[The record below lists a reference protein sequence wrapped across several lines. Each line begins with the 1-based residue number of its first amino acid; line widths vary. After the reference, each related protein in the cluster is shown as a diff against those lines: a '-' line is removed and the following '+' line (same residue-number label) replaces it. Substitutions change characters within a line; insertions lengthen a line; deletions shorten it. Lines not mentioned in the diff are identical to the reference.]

1 MELITDY
8 LRENRIEYQPF
19 FEECP
24 NCGHQV
30 SPTIIDTQ
38 DFYNEAC
45 SLPMRF
51 FVLQC
56 NRQVCSKYF
65 IIEIEYQSSFQDSF
79 TYVISH
85 NIYPKHHISYQD
97 EEIKKISPKFIKIY
111 NQAKVADEMNLNEVS
126 GPGYRKAL
134 EFLMTDYIIFSHIEK
149 EDFNESVVKDSKSI
163 VKLIKDN
170 IDNKR
175 IVSAAEKAFWI
186 GNDQTHYE
194 KQWMDLNSEDLK
206 NLIELVIYHIKLELQ
221 FKHYEEKMTRR
232 K

>member
-1 MELITDY
+1 MQLITDY
-8 LRENRIEYQPF
+8 LRENGIEYHSF

-24 NCGHQV
+24 NCGHKV
-30 SPTIIDTQ
+30 SPIIVDTQ
-38 DFYNEAC
+38 NFYNEADG
-45 SLPMRF
+45 LPMRF

-56 NRQVCSKYF
+56 NRRVCSKYF
-65 IIEIEYQSSFQDSF
+65 IIEIEYQSSFPEPF
-79 TYVISH
+79 AYVVSH
-85 NIYPKHHISYQD
+85 NIYPKHHIGYQD
-97 EEIKKISPKFIKIY
+97 EELEKISPKFIEIY

-186 GNDQTHYE
+186 GNDETHYE

-221 FKHYEEKMTRR
+221 LKHYEETMMRR